1 MPRNKVILAYSGGLD
16 TSVSIKWIQQKYDSD
31 VITLTLDLGQ
41 EEDFN
46 QIEEKAKSLGVLR
59 HYNLDMKDTFAN
71 DYVMQSV
78 KANGLYQG
86 KYPLSTALGRPLI
99 AKKLVEIAE
108 RENADAV
115 AHGCTGKGNDQVRI
129 DVTVKALNPELRII
143 APVREWG
150 LTRDQE
156 IVYAK
161 ENGVPISAKKSVYSI
176 DQNLW
181 GRSIES
187 GVLEDPEIEPP
198 NDAFEW
204 VVPPEEAPDRATYVK
219 LGFEK
224 GTPVNIDGEEL
235 ATVELIRRMN
245 IIAGKNGIGIID
257 HIEDRLVG
265 IKSREV
271 YECPAALTLIAAH
284 KDLEKLV
291 LTRNE
296 LEFKSR
302 AEEQWTWLVYS
313 GLWIEPLRRDLD
325 AFVDSTQERVTGTVR
340 VKLHKGSL
348 RIVGSK
354 SEYSLYQ
361 HRLSTYDAT
370 SVYDQKAAVG
380 FIDIWGLSSRVANEI
395 PGAKDQNQ
403 VLDSGIPVA
412 QQKPSQ
418 K

>member
-59 HYNLDMKDTFAN
+59 HYNLDMQDTFAN

-156 IVYAK
+156 I
-161 ENGVPISAKKSVYSI
+161 
-176 DQNLW
+176 
-181 GRSIES
+181 
-187 GVLEDPEIEPP
+187 
-198 NDAFEW
+198 
-204 VVPPEEAPDRATYVK
+204 
-219 LGFEK
+219 
-224 GTPVNIDGEEL
+224 
-235 ATVELIRRMN
+235 
-245 IIAGKNGIGIID
+245 
-257 HIEDRLVG
+257 
-265 IKSREV
+265 
-271 YECPAALTLIAAH
+271 
-284 KDLEKLV
+284 
-291 LTRNE
+291 
-296 LEFKSR
+296 
-302 AEEQWTWLVYS
+302 
-313 GLWIEPLRRDLD
+313 
-325 AFVDSTQERVTGTVR
+325 
-340 VKLHKGSL
+340 
-348 RIVGSK
+348 
-354 SEYSLYQ
+354 
-361 HRLSTYDAT
+361 
-370 SVYDQKAAVG
+370 
-380 FIDIWGLSSRVANEI
+380 
-395 PGAKDQNQ
+395 
-403 VLDSGIPVA
+403 
-412 QQKPSQ
+412 
-418 K
+418 